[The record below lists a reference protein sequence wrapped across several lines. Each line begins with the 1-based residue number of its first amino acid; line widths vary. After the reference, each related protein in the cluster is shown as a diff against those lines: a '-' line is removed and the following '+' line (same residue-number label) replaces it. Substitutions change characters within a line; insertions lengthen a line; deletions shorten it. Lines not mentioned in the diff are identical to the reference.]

1 MKAGKH
7 LQTGA
12 VGAVLF
18 AAAALAGA
26 PVAFDAGV
34 IRNAPDLE
42 PKPFAVEDG
51 GSAAPLRLAVN
62 AGAKKFVPGD
72 RNAVE
77 LPYVAVPDGNGRGIE
92 VSWDPSKSRY
102 IEVLFNRPLAL
113 PEFNKVTVNA
123 KFYAPAGCPV
133 RNIGLRLGDASN
145 EIFQYSKAL
154 NFTAGGVIEANWT
167 VTPGEWKNSWGGNAD
182 HQFDQPGKVRG
193 FGVDYAPAGTSAKF
207 YLLSLTAE
215 VSGGAAQNATR
226 TLYSF
231 DLANVFRKNWGTG
244 TLSLGE
250 SGLSVGDIRGETAI
264 AERKGELVFFNSRPT
279 RIQLDAQLNAGQVKA
294 YWVFR
299 DAAGKELRSPELALK
314 NGKNVL
320 NFNLAELM
328 KNVRLPIR
336 VERLALVNSG
346 SAPGSVVLTDSRMSV
361 AQPLAEAVDFEVQTG
376 NGIGVLKT
384 GMENALMLNFTNT
397 AGEAGEFAI
406 DVTFRHF
413 SGKTARE
420 SFRTALKP
428 GESRSLSP
436 KFRPDLLG
444 HWDVETTVRTAGA
457 SNRTVRSFAYLRPAG
472 PTPGLAPGFLF
483 SICTHSGRW
492 SIMEQLLEAEAAA
505 TCGAKV
511 IRDSIEWGSLQPER
525 DVWNWE
531 RMDFLVNL
539 YEALGIEHQALFA
552 FTAKWAAPLEAQ
564 QSGNWLD
571 WNRCA
576 PDLDAW
582 RTYVRTMAERYRGRI
597 RYWEVWN
604 EPDLS
609 GFNRMS
615 LDEYVALQK
624 ATFEEVKKV
633 APESVVMTGGFAT
646 LSDHPGKKSPTFHRD
661 YLNLAK
667 GSFDVHA
674 YHEHGSF
681 ARFAQLVD
689 GIFVPMRKE
698 TGTAVPWYAN
708 ETAINSMNGSER
720 NQALTLFK
728 KLLFAWS
735 RGAIG
740 YTWYDLR
747 NDGFDP
753 LDGEHNYGML
763 TNDFQPKPVYS
774 VYNMLAGLYREM
786 NYVKQLELGD
796 NRWGFVF
803 ADGRDILI
811 PAWDES
817 GFGSAMAL
825 AVRTDAKSAAAIDL
839 MGNETPVALLDGM
852 VLLEVTSLPYTLK
865 LAGARSAE
873 PAGAL
878 LELAAG
884 GAAVPGR
891 TFRFSLN
898 VFNPLKHDCKFRL
911 ELSGLP
917 EGLTAAETVREVE
930 VAAGKNAVVEF
941 TAEAASTPAP
951 EYGSRKELT
960 VGYRLTGTPWAGSMT
975 VPVNTAVAIPAG
987 KDFNRRPDFTLDRR
1001 EQVVSLTAADPTMS
1015 HRVWRDTDDLSAK
1028 IHLGKTDGAMH
1039 LLVKVT
1045 DDRHH
1050 QPYSGFEVWKGDNIQ
1065 FAFQL
1070 PGQRGYWE
1078 FGLSHLN
1085 SGKSEIMPFQA
1096 PDGFD
1101 GAAAAGK
1108 LKLTTTRRGT
1118 ETCYDLTIPE
1128 SAVGASAALLKQG
1141 IRFNLLVNDNDGEGR
1156 DGWIHIAPGIGEN
1169 KNPDRFPF
1177 VLFE

>member
-1 MKAGKH
+1 M
-7 LQTGA
+7 
-12 VGAVLF
+12 
-18 AAAALAGA
+18 
-26 PVAFDAGV
+26 
-34 IRNAPDLE
+34 
-42 PKPFAVEDG
+42 
-51 GSAAPLRLAVN
+51 
-62 AGAKKFVPGD
+62 
-72 RNAVE
+72 
-77 LPYVAVPDGNGRGIE
+77 
-92 VSWDPSKSRY
+92 
-102 IEVLFNRPLAL
+102 
-113 PEFNKVTVNA
+113 
-123 KFYAPAGCPV
+123 
-133 RNIGLRLGDASN
+133 
-145 EIFQYSKAL
+145 
-154 NFTAGGVIEANWT
+154 
-167 VTPGEWKNSWGGNAD
+167 
-182 HQFDQPGKVRG
+182 
-193 FGVDYAPAGTSAKF
+193 
-207 YLLSLTAE
+207 
-215 VSGGAAQNATR
+215 
-226 TLYSF
+226 
-231 DLANVFRKNWGTG
+231 
-244 TLSLGE
+244 
-250 SGLSVGDIRGETAI
+250 
-264 AERKGELVFFNSRPT
+264 
-279 RIQLDAQLNAGQVKA
+279 
-294 YWVFR
+294 FR

-346 SAPGSVVLTDSRMSV
+346 SAPGSVVLTGSRMSV

-444 HWDVETTVRTAGA
+444 HWDVEATVRTAEA

-511 IRDSIEWGSLQPER
+511 IRDSVEWGSLQPER

-539 YEALGIEHQALFA
+539 YSALGIEHQALFA

-564 QSGNWLD
+564 QSRNWLD

-609 GFNRMS
+609 GFNKMS

-624 ATFEEVKKV
+624 ATYEEVKKV

-681 ARFAQLVD
+681 AQFAQLVD

-698 TGTAVPWYAN
+698 TGTTAPWYAN

-728 KLLFAWS
+728 KLLYAWS

-753 LDGEHNYGML
+753 LEGEHNYGML

-786 NYVKQLELGD
+786 NYVKQLELGT

-817 GFGSAMAL
+817 GFGSAMTL
-825 AVRTDAKSAAAIDL
+825 AVKTDAKSAAAIDL

-852 VLLEVTSLPYTLK
+852 ALLEVTALPYTLK
-865 LAGARSAE
+865 LAGAQSAE
-873 PAGAL
+873 PAGTL

-884 GAAVPGR
+884 GVAVPGR

-941 TAEAASTPAP
+941 AAEVASTLAP

-960 VGYRLTGTPWAGSMT
+960 VGYRLAGTPWAGSMT
-975 VPVNTAVAIPAG
+975 VPVNTAVAVPAG
-987 KDFNRRPDFTLDRR
+987 KNFDRKPDFTLDKRG
-1001 EQVVSLTAADPTMS
+1001 QVVSLTAADPAMS
-1015 HRVWRDTDDLSAK
+1015 HRVWRNADDLSAK
-1028 IHLGKTDGAMH
+1028 IYLGEADGAMH
-1039 LLVKVT
+1039 MLVKVT
-1045 DDRHH
+1045 DDKHH

-1108 LKLTTTRRGT
+1108 LKLVTTRKGT

-1128 SAVGASAALLKQG
+1128 SAVGADSALLKQG

-1156 DGWIHIAPGIGEN
+1156 DGWMHIAPGIGEN

>member
-1 MKAGKH
+1 M
-7 LQTGA
+7 
-12 VGAVLF
+12 
-18 AAAALAGA
+18 
-26 PVAFDAGV
+26 
-34 IRNAPDLE
+34 
-42 PKPFAVEDG
+42 
-51 GSAAPLRLAVN
+51 
-62 AGAKKFVPGD
+62 
-72 RNAVE
+72 
-77 LPYVAVPDGNGRGIE
+77 
-92 VSWDPSKSRY
+92 
-102 IEVLFNRPLAL
+102 
-113 PEFNKVTVNA
+113 
-123 KFYAPAGCPV
+123 
-133 RNIGLRLGDASN
+133 
-145 EIFQYSKAL
+145 
-154 NFTAGGVIEANWT
+154 
-167 VTPGEWKNSWGGNAD
+167 
-182 HQFDQPGKVRG
+182 
-193 FGVDYAPAGTSAKF
+193 
-207 YLLSLTAE
+207 LSLTAE

-231 DLANVFRKNWGTG
+231 DLANAFRKNWGTG

-250 SGLSVGDIRGETAI
+250 NGLSVGDIRGETAI

-346 SAPGSVVLTDSRMSV
+346 SAPGSVVLTGSRMSV

-420 SFRTALKP
+420 SFRAALKP

-444 HWDVETTVRTAGA
+444 HWDVEATVRNAEA

-511 IRDSIEWGSLQPER
+511 IRDSVEWGSLQPER

-539 YEALGIEHQALFA
+539 YSALGIEHQALFA

-564 QSGNWLD
+564 QSRNWLD

-609 GFNRMS
+609 GFNKMS

-624 ATFEEVKKV
+624 ATYEEVKKV

-681 ARFAQLVD
+681 AQFAQLVD

-698 TGTAVPWYAN
+698 TGTTASWYAN

-728 KLLFAWS
+728 KLLYAWS

-753 LDGEHNYGML
+753 LEGEHNYGML

-786 NYVKQLELGD
+786 NYVKQLELGT

-817 GFGSAMAL
+817 GFGSAMTL
-825 AVRTDAKSAAAIDL
+825 AVKTDAKSAAAIDL

-852 VLLEVTSLPYTLK
+852 ALLEVTALPYTLK
-865 LAGARSAE
+865 LAGAQSAE
-873 PAGAL
+873 PAGTL

-884 GAAVPGR
+884 GVAVPGR

-941 TAEAASTPAP
+941 AAEVASTLAP

-960 VGYRLTGTPWAGSMT
+960 VGYRLAGTPWAGSMT
-975 VPVNTAVAIPAG
+975 VPVNTAVAVPAG
-987 KDFNRRPDFTLDRR
+987 KNFDRKPDFTLDKRG
-1001 EQVVSLTAADPTMS
+1001 QVVSLTAADPAMS
-1015 HRVWRDTDDLSAK
+1015 HRVWRNADDLSAK
-1028 IHLGKTDGAMH
+1028 IYLGEADGAMH
-1039 LLVKVT
+1039 MLVKVT
-1045 DDRHH
+1045 DDKHH

-1108 LKLTTTRRGT
+1108 LKLVTTRKGT

-1128 SAVGASAALLKQG
+1128 SAVGADSALLKQG

-1156 DGWIHIAPGIGEN
+1156 DGWMHIAPGIGEN

>member
-1 MKAGKH
+1 
-7 LQTGA
+7 
-12 VGAVLF
+12 
-18 AAAALAGA
+18 
-26 PVAFDAGV
+26 
-34 IRNAPDLE
+34 
-42 PKPFAVEDG
+42 
-51 GSAAPLRLAVN
+51 
-62 AGAKKFVPGD
+62 
-72 RNAVE
+72 
-77 LPYVAVPDGNGRGIE
+77 
-92 VSWDPSKSRY
+92 
-102 IEVLFNRPLAL
+102 
-113 PEFNKVTVNA
+113 
-123 KFYAPAGCPV
+123 
-133 RNIGLRLGDASN
+133 
-145 EIFQYSKAL
+145 
-154 NFTAGGVIEANWT
+154 
-167 VTPGEWKNSWGGNAD
+167 
-182 HQFDQPGKVRG
+182 
-193 FGVDYAPAGTSAKF
+193 
-207 YLLSLTAE
+207 
-215 VSGGAAQNATR
+215 
-226 TLYSF
+226 
-231 DLANVFRKNWGTG
+231 
-244 TLSLGE
+244 
-250 SGLSVGDIRGETAI
+250 
-264 AERKGELVFFNSRPT
+264 
-279 RIQLDAQLNAGQVKA
+279 
-294 YWVFR
+294 
-299 DAAGKELRSPELALK
+299 
-314 NGKNVL
+314 
-320 NFNLAELM
+320 
-328 KNVRLPIR
+328 
-336 VERLALVNSG
+336 
-346 SAPGSVVLTDSRMSV
+346 
-361 AQPLAEAVDFEVQTG
+361 
-376 NGIGVLKT
+376 
-384 GMENALMLNFTNT
+384 MLNFTNT

-444 HWDVETTVRTAGA
+444 HWDVEATVRNAEA

-511 IRDSIEWGSLQPER
+511 IRDSVEWGSLQPER

-539 YEALGIEHQALFA
+539 YSALGIEHQALFA

-564 QSGNWLD
+564 QSRNWLD

-609 GFNRMS
+609 GFNKMS

-624 ATFEEVKKV
+624 ATYEEVKKV

-681 ARFAQLVD
+681 AQFAQLVD

-698 TGTAVPWYAN
+698 TGTTASWYAN

-728 KLLFAWS
+728 KLLYAWS

-753 LDGEHNYGML
+753 LEGEHNYGML

-786 NYVKQLELGD
+786 NYVKQLELGT

-817 GFGSAMAL
+817 GFGSAMTL
-825 AVRTDAKSAAAIDL
+825 AVKTDAKSAAAIDL

-852 VLLEVTSLPYTLK
+852 ALLEVTALPYTLK
-865 LAGARSAE
+865 LAGAQSAE
-873 PAGAL
+873 PAGTL

-884 GAAVPGR
+884 GVAVPGR

-941 TAEAASTPAP
+941 AAEVASTLAP

-960 VGYRLTGTPWAGSMT
+960 VGYRLAGTPWAGSMT
-975 VPVNTAVAIPAG
+975 VPVNTAVAVPAG
-987 KDFNRRPDFTLDRR
+987 KNFDRKPDFTLDKRG
-1001 EQVVSLTAADPTMS
+1001 QVVSLTAADPAMS
-1015 HRVWRDTDDLSAK
+1015 HRVWRNADDLSAK
-1028 IHLGKTDGAMH
+1028 IYLGEADGAMH
-1039 LLVKVT
+1039 MLVKVT
-1045 DDRHH
+1045 DDKHH

-1108 LKLTTTRRGT
+1108 LKLVTTRQGT

-1128 SAVGASAALLKQG
+1128 SAVGADSALLKQG

-1156 DGWIHIAPGIGEN
+1156 DGWMHIAPGIGEN

>member
-1 MKAGKH
+1 
-7 LQTGA
+7 
-12 VGAVLF
+12 
-18 AAAALAGA
+18 
-26 PVAFDAGV
+26 
-34 IRNAPDLE
+34 
-42 PKPFAVEDG
+42 
-51 GSAAPLRLAVN
+51 
-62 AGAKKFVPGD
+62 
-72 RNAVE
+72 
-77 LPYVAVPDGNGRGIE
+77 
-92 VSWDPSKSRY
+92 
-102 IEVLFNRPLAL
+102 
-113 PEFNKVTVNA
+113 
-123 KFYAPAGCPV
+123 
-133 RNIGLRLGDASN
+133 
-145 EIFQYSKAL
+145 
-154 NFTAGGVIEANWT
+154 
-167 VTPGEWKNSWGGNAD
+167 
-182 HQFDQPGKVRG
+182 
-193 FGVDYAPAGTSAKF
+193 
-207 YLLSLTAE
+207 
-215 VSGGAAQNATR
+215 
-226 TLYSF
+226 
-231 DLANVFRKNWGTG
+231 
-244 TLSLGE
+244 
-250 SGLSVGDIRGETAI
+250 
-264 AERKGELVFFNSRPT
+264 
-279 RIQLDAQLNAGQVKA
+279 
-294 YWVFR
+294 
-299 DAAGKELRSPELALK
+299 
-314 NGKNVL
+314 
-320 NFNLAELM
+320 
-328 KNVRLPIR
+328 
-336 VERLALVNSG
+336 
-346 SAPGSVVLTDSRMSV
+346 
-361 AQPLAEAVDFEVQTG
+361 
-376 NGIGVLKT
+376 
-384 GMENALMLNFTNT
+384 
-397 AGEAGEFAI
+397 
-406 DVTFRHF
+406 
-413 SGKTARE
+413 
-420 SFRTALKP
+420 
-428 GESRSLSP
+428 
-436 KFRPDLLG
+436 
-444 HWDVETTVRTAGA
+444 
-457 SNRTVRSFAYLRPAG
+457 
-472 PTPGLAPGFLF
+472 
-483 SICTHSGRW
+483 
-492 SIMEQLLEAEAAA
+492 
-505 TCGAKV
+505 
-511 IRDSIEWGSLQPER
+511 
-525 DVWNWE
+525 
-531 RMDFLVNL
+531 
-539 YEALGIEHQALFA
+539 
-552 FTAKWAAPLEAQ
+552 
-564 QSGNWLD
+564 
-571 WNRCA
+571 
-576 PDLDAW
+576 
-582 RTYVRTMAERYRGRI
+582 MAERYRGRI

-609 GFNRMS
+609 GFNKMS

-624 ATFEEVKKV
+624 ATYEEVKKV

-681 ARFAQLVD
+681 AQFAQLVD

-698 TGTAVPWYAN
+698 TGTTASWYAN

-728 KLLFAWS
+728 KLLYAWS

-753 LDGEHNYGML
+753 LEGEHNYGML

-786 NYVKQLELGD
+786 NYVKQLELGT

-817 GFGSAMAL
+817 GFGSAMTL
-825 AVRTDAKSAAAIDL
+825 AVKTDAKSAAAIDL

-852 VLLEVTSLPYTLK
+852 ALLEVTALPYTLK
-865 LAGARSAE
+865 LAGAQSAE
-873 PAGAL
+873 PAGTL

-884 GAAVPGR
+884 GVAVPGR

-941 TAEAASTPAP
+941 AAEVASTLAP

-960 VGYRLTGTPWAGSMT
+960 VGYRLAGTPWAGSMT
-975 VPVNTAVAIPAG
+975 VPVNTAVAVPAG
-987 KDFNRRPDFTLDRR
+987 KNFDRKPDFTLDKRG
-1001 EQVVSLTAADPTMS
+1001 QVVSLTAADPAMS
-1015 HRVWRDTDDLSAK
+1015 HRVWRNADDLSAK
-1028 IHLGKTDGAMH
+1028 IYLGEADGAMH
-1039 LLVKVT
+1039 MLVKVT
-1045 DDRHH
+1045 DDKHH

-1108 LKLTTTRRGT
+1108 LKLVTTRKGT

-1128 SAVGASAALLKQG
+1128 SAVGADSALLKQG

-1156 DGWIHIAPGIGEN
+1156 DGWMHIAPGIGEN

>member
-1 MKAGKH
+1 M
-7 LQTGA
+7 
-12 VGAVLF
+12 
-18 AAAALAGA
+18 
-26 PVAFDAGV
+26 
-34 IRNAPDLE
+34 R
-42 PKPFAVEDG
+42 
-51 GSAAPLRLAVN
+51 
-62 AGAKKFVPGD
+62 
-72 RNAVE
+72 
-77 LPYVAVPDGNGRGIE
+77 
-92 VSWDPSKSRY
+92 
-102 IEVLFNRPLAL
+102 
-113 PEFNKVTVNA
+113 
-123 KFYAPAGCPV
+123 
-133 RNIGLRLGDASN
+133 
-145 EIFQYSKAL
+145 
-154 NFTAGGVIEANWT
+154 
-167 VTPGEWKNSWGGNAD
+167 
-182 HQFDQPGKVRG
+182 
-193 FGVDYAPAGTSAKF
+193 
-207 YLLSLTAE
+207 TAE
-215 VSGGAAQNATR
+215 
-226 TLYSF
+226 
-231 DLANVFRKNWGTG
+231 
-244 TLSLGE
+244 
-250 SGLSVGDIRGETAI
+250 
-264 AERKGELVFFNSRPT
+264 
-279 RIQLDAQLNAGQVKA
+279 
-294 YWVFR
+294 
-299 DAAGKELRSPELALK
+299 
-314 NGKNVL
+314 
-320 NFNLAELM
+320 
-328 KNVRLPIR
+328 
-336 VERLALVNSG
+336 
-346 SAPGSVVLTDSRMSV
+346 
-361 AQPLAEAVDFEVQTG
+361 
-376 NGIGVLKT
+376 
-384 GMENALMLNFTNT
+384 
-397 AGEAGEFAI
+397 
-406 DVTFRHF
+406 
-413 SGKTARE
+413 
-420 SFRTALKP
+420 
-428 GESRSLSP
+428 
-436 KFRPDLLG
+436 
-444 HWDVETTVRTAGA
+444 A

-511 IRDSIEWGSLQPER
+511 IRDSVEWGSLQPER

-539 YEALGIEHQALFA
+539 YSALGIEHQALFA

-609 GFNRMS
+609 GFNKMS

-624 ATFEEVKKV
+624 ATYEEVKKV

-681 ARFAQLVD
+681 AQFAQLVD

-698 TGTAVPWYAN
+698 TGTTAPWYAN

-728 KLLFAWS
+728 KLLYAWS

-753 LDGEHNYGML
+753 LEGEHNYGML

-786 NYVKQLELGD
+786 NYVKQLELGT

-817 GFGSAMAL
+817 GFGSAMTL
-825 AVRTDAKSAAAIDL
+825 AVKTDAKSAAAIDL

-852 VLLEVTSLPYTLK
+852 ALLEVTALPYTLK
-865 LAGARSAE
+865 LAGAQSAE
-873 PAGAL
+873 PAGTL

-884 GAAVPGR
+884 GVAVPGR

-941 TAEAASTPAP
+941 AAEVASTLAP

-960 VGYRLTGTPWAGSMT
+960 VGYRLAGTPWAGSMT
-975 VPVNTAVAIPAG
+975 VPVNTAVAVPAG
-987 KDFNRRPDFTLDRR
+987 KNFDRKPDFTLDKRG
-1001 EQVVSLTAADPTMS
+1001 QVVSLTAADPAMS
-1015 HRVWRDTDDLSAK
+1015 HRVWRNADDLSAK
-1028 IHLGKTDGAMH
+1028 IYLGEADGAMH
-1039 LLVKVT
+1039 MLVKVT
-1045 DDRHH
+1045 DDKHH

-1108 LKLTTTRRGT
+1108 LKLVTTRQGT

-1128 SAVGASAALLKQG
+1128 SAVGADSALLKQG

-1156 DGWIHIAPGIGEN
+1156 DGWMHIAPGIGEN

>member
-1 MKAGKH
+1 M
-7 LQTGA
+7 LTG
-12 VGAVLF
+12 
-18 AAAALAGA
+18 
-26 PVAFDAGV
+26 
-34 IRNAPDLE
+34 
-42 PKPFAVEDG
+42 
-51 GSAAPLRLAVN
+51 
-62 AGAKKFVPGD
+62 
-72 RNAVE
+72 
-77 LPYVAVPDGNGRGIE
+77 
-92 VSWDPSKSRY
+92 
-102 IEVLFNRPLAL
+102 
-113 PEFNKVTVNA
+113 
-123 KFYAPAGCPV
+123 
-133 RNIGLRLGDASN
+133 
-145 EIFQYSKAL
+145 
-154 NFTAGGVIEANWT
+154 
-167 VTPGEWKNSWGGNAD
+167 
-182 HQFDQPGKVRG
+182 
-193 FGVDYAPAGTSAKF
+193 
-207 YLLSLTAE
+207 
-215 VSGGAAQNATR
+215 
-226 TLYSF
+226 
-231 DLANVFRKNWGTG
+231 
-244 TLSLGE
+244 
-250 SGLSVGDIRGETAI
+250 
-264 AERKGELVFFNSRPT
+264 
-279 RIQLDAQLNAGQVKA
+279 
-294 YWVFR
+294 
-299 DAAGKELRSPELALK
+299 
-314 NGKNVL
+314 
-320 NFNLAELM
+320 
-328 KNVRLPIR
+328 
-336 VERLALVNSG
+336 
-346 SAPGSVVLTDSRMSV
+346 SRMSV

-444 HWDVETTVRTAGA
+444 HWDVEATVRNAEA

-472 PTPGLAPGFLF
+472 PTPWLAPGFLF

-511 IRDSIEWGSLQPER
+511 IRDSVEWGSLQPER

-539 YEALGIEHQALFA
+539 YSALGIEHQALFA

-564 QSGNWLD
+564 QSRNWLD

-609 GFNRMS
+609 GFNKMS

-624 ATFEEVKKV
+624 ATYEEVKKV

-681 ARFAQLVD
+681 AQFAQLVD

-698 TGTAVPWYAN
+698 TGTTASWYAN

-728 KLLFAWS
+728 KLLYAWS

-753 LDGEHNYGML
+753 LEGEHNYGML

-786 NYVKQLELGD
+786 NYVKQLELGT

-817 GFGSAMAL
+817 GFGSAMTL
-825 AVRTDAKSAAAIDL
+825 AVKTDAKSAAAIDL

-852 VLLEVTSLPYTLK
+852 ALLEVTALPYTLK
-865 LAGARSAE
+865 LAGAQSAE
-873 PAGAL
+873 PAGTL

-884 GAAVPGR
+884 GVAVPGR

-898 VFNPLKHDCKFRL
+898 LFNPLKHDCKFRL

-941 TAEAASTPAP
+941 AAEVASTLAP

-960 VGYRLTGTPWAGSMT
+960 VGYRLAGTPWAGSMT
-975 VPVNTAVAIPAG
+975 VPVNTAVAVPAG
-987 KDFNRRPDFTLDRR
+987 KNFDRKPDFTLDKR
-1001 EQVVSLTAADPTMS
+1001 EQVVSLTAADPAMS
-1015 HRVWRDTDDLSAK
+1015 HRVWRNADDLSAK
-1028 IHLGKTDGAMH
+1028 IYLGEADGAMH
-1039 LLVKVT
+1039 MLVKVT
-1045 DDRHH
+1045 DDKHH

-1108 LKLTTTRRGT
+1108 LKLVTTRKGT

-1128 SAVGASAALLKQG
+1128 SAVGADSALLKQG

-1156 DGWIHIAPGIGEN
+1156 DGWMHVAPGIGEN

>member
-1 MKAGKH
+1 
-7 LQTGA
+7 
-12 VGAVLF
+12 
-18 AAAALAGA
+18 
-26 PVAFDAGV
+26 
-34 IRNAPDLE
+34 
-42 PKPFAVEDG
+42 
-51 GSAAPLRLAVN
+51 
-62 AGAKKFVPGD
+62 
-72 RNAVE
+72 
-77 LPYVAVPDGNGRGIE
+77 
-92 VSWDPSKSRY
+92 
-102 IEVLFNRPLAL
+102 
-113 PEFNKVTVNA
+113 
-123 KFYAPAGCPV
+123 
-133 RNIGLRLGDASN
+133 
-145 EIFQYSKAL
+145 
-154 NFTAGGVIEANWT
+154 
-167 VTPGEWKNSWGGNAD
+167 
-182 HQFDQPGKVRG
+182 
-193 FGVDYAPAGTSAKF
+193 
-207 YLLSLTAE
+207 
-215 VSGGAAQNATR
+215 
-226 TLYSF
+226 
-231 DLANVFRKNWGTG
+231 
-244 TLSLGE
+244 
-250 SGLSVGDIRGETAI
+250 
-264 AERKGELVFFNSRPT
+264 
-279 RIQLDAQLNAGQVKA
+279 
-294 YWVFR
+294 
-299 DAAGKELRSPELALK
+299 
-314 NGKNVL
+314 
-320 NFNLAELM
+320 NLAELM

-346 SAPGSVVLTDSRMSV
+346 SALGSVVLTGSRMSV

-444 HWDVETTVRTAGA
+444 HWDVEATVRNAEA

-511 IRDSIEWGSLQPER
+511 IRDSVEWGSLQPER

-539 YEALGIEHQALFA
+539 YSALGIEHQALFA

-564 QSGNWLD
+564 QSRNWLD

-609 GFNRMS
+609 GFNKMS

-624 ATFEEVKKV
+624 ATYEEVKKV

-681 ARFAQLVD
+681 AQFAQLVD

-698 TGTAVPWYAN
+698 TGTTAPWYAN

-728 KLLFAWS
+728 KLLYAWS

-753 LDGEHNYGML
+753 LEGEHNYGML

-786 NYVKQLELGD
+786 NYVKQLELGT

-817 GFGSAMAL
+817 GFGSAMTL
-825 AVRTDAKSAAAIDL
+825 AVKTDAKSAAAIDL

-852 VLLEVTSLPYTLK
+852 ALLEVTALPYTLK
-865 LAGARSAE
+865 LAGAQSAE
-873 PAGAL
+873 PAGTL

-884 GAAVPGR
+884 GVAVPGR

-941 TAEAASTPAP
+941 AAEVASTLAP

-960 VGYRLTGTPWAGSMT
+960 VGYRLAGTPWAGSMT
-975 VPVNTAVAIPAG
+975 VPVNTAVAVPAG
-987 KDFNRRPDFTLDRR
+987 KNFDRKPDFTLDKR
-1001 EQVVSLTAADPTMS
+1001 EQVVSLTAADPAMS
-1015 HRVWRDTDDLSAK
+1015 HRVWRNADDLSAK
-1028 IHLGKTDGAMH
+1028 IYLGEADGAMH
-1039 LLVKVT
+1039 MLVKVT
-1045 DDRHH
+1045 DDKHH

-1108 LKLTTTRRGT
+1108 LKLVTTRQGT

-1128 SAVGASAALLKQG
+1128 SAVGADSALLKQG

-1156 DGWIHIAPGIGEN
+1156 DGWMHIAPGIGEN

>member
-1 MKAGKH
+1 M
-7 LQTGA
+7 
-12 VGAVLF
+12 
-18 AAAALAGA
+18 
-26 PVAFDAGV
+26 
-34 IRNAPDLE
+34 
-42 PKPFAVEDG
+42 
-51 GSAAPLRLAVN
+51 
-62 AGAKKFVPGD
+62 
-72 RNAVE
+72 
-77 LPYVAVPDGNGRGIE
+77 
-92 VSWDPSKSRY
+92 
-102 IEVLFNRPLAL
+102 
-113 PEFNKVTVNA
+113 
-123 KFYAPAGCPV
+123 
-133 RNIGLRLGDASN
+133 
-145 EIFQYSKAL
+145 
-154 NFTAGGVIEANWT
+154 
-167 VTPGEWKNSWGGNAD
+167 
-182 HQFDQPGKVRG
+182 
-193 FGVDYAPAGTSAKF
+193 
-207 YLLSLTAE
+207 
-215 VSGGAAQNATR
+215 
-226 TLYSF
+226 
-231 DLANVFRKNWGTG
+231 
-244 TLSLGE
+244 
-250 SGLSVGDIRGETAI
+250 
-264 AERKGELVFFNSRPT
+264 FFNSRPT

-346 SAPGSVVLTDSRMSV
+346 SAPGSVVLTGSRMSV

-420 SFRTALKP
+420 SFRAALKP

-444 HWDVETTVRTAGA
+444 HWDVEATVRNAEA

-511 IRDSIEWGSLQPER
+511 IRDSVEWGSLQPER

-539 YEALGIEHQALFA
+539 YSALGIEHQALFA

-564 QSGNWLD
+564 QSRNWLD

-609 GFNRMS
+609 GFNKMS

-624 ATFEEVKKV
+624 ATYEEVKKV

-681 ARFAQLVD
+681 AQFAQLVD

-698 TGTAVPWYAN
+698 TGTTASWYAN

-728 KLLFAWS
+728 KLLYAWS

-753 LDGEHNYGML
+753 LEGEHNYGML

-786 NYVKQLELGD
+786 NYVKQLELGT

-817 GFGSAMAL
+817 GFGSAMTL
-825 AVRTDAKSAAAIDL
+825 AVKTDAKSAAAIDL

-852 VLLEVTSLPYTLK
+852 ALLEVTALPYTLK
-865 LAGARSAE
+865 LAGAQSAE
-873 PAGAL
+873 PAGTL

-884 GAAVPGR
+884 GVAVPGR

-941 TAEAASTPAP
+941 AAEVASTLAP

-960 VGYRLTGTPWAGSMT
+960 VGYRLAGTPWAGSMT
-975 VPVNTAVAIPAG
+975 VPVNTAVAVPAG
-987 KDFNRRPDFTLDRR
+987 KNFDRKPDFTLDKRG
-1001 EQVVSLTAADPTMS
+1001 QVVSLTAADPAMS
-1015 HRVWRDTDDLSAK
+1015 HRVWRNADDLSAK
-1028 IHLGKTDGAMH
+1028 IYLGEADGAMH
-1039 LLVKVT
+1039 MLVKVT
-1045 DDRHH
+1045 DDKHH

-1108 LKLTTTRRGT
+1108 LKLVTTRKGT

-1128 SAVGASAALLKQG
+1128 SAVGADSALLKQG

-1156 DGWIHIAPGIGEN
+1156 DGWMHIAPGIGEN